1 MQGTIPRSQKPSKYA
16 NISLE
21 VPMYWVQNRVE
32 LARLVLEESLSIAK
46 SAKNV
51 GIKLSTAKL
60 IIKKYK

>member
-1 MQGTIPRSQKPSKYA
+1 MQDTIPRSQKPSKYA
-16 NISLE
+16 KISLE
-21 VPMYWVQNRVE
+21 VQMYWVQTRVK
-32 LARLVLEESLSIAK
+32 LATLVLEDSLSIAK